1 MLIKNVFSHIVFVMK
16 LDTQRQWFEQ
26 RLLAR
31 FLRYV
36 KVETTSDKHTTS
48 IPSSKGQLDFA
59 AMLLKELKDLKIPNA
74 ALNKNGFVSATLPA
88 SSPLLKQ
95 QTIGFIAHLDTTP
108 DLTGAHVK
116 PLMHENYTGK
126 EITLKQGIRLTP
138 KASPALKN
146 YLNRTII
153 TSDGTTLLGAD
164 DKAGVAE
171 IMTALEFLKNH
182 QQIPHPNIEVI
193 FTPDEETGRG
203 MSKFPL
209 KQIKSAVCFTVDGGE
224 EGTIEIECF
233 EAYSLK
239 VTLFGQSI
247 HLGEARGKLVNAVEL
262 ASRLVEML
270 PKNESPQATD
280 GRFGYYSCVELQ
292 ATIERAQLEILI
304 RDFTAKECKRRIK
317 VVTSIINSL
326 EQLYPGAQGKLEI
339 KKQYSNMRQ
348 SLKTYPKLITIL
360 EQAIRC
366 TGITPKSAYI
376 RGGTDGAR
384 LSEMGVPT
392 PNIFTG
398 GHNFHSYREWIALPA
413 MVRAAQTIIYIAYL
427 WKEII

>member
-1 MLIKNVFSHIVFVMK
+1 MD
-16 LDTQRQWFEQ
+16 LDKQRQWFEQ

-36 KVETTSDKHTTS
+36 KVETTSDKNMNT

-59 AMLLKELKDLKIPNA
+59 AMLLQELKDLKIPNA
-74 ALNKNGFVSATLPA
+74 ALNTNGFVSATLPA
-88 SSPLLKQ
+88 SAPSLKQ

-116 PLMHENYTGK
+116 PIVHENYAGK
-126 EITLKQGIRLTP
+126 AIALKRGIRLTP

-182 QQIPHPNIEVI
+182 PQIPYPNIEII

-203 MSKFPL
+203 MSRFPL
-209 KQIKSAVCFTVDGGE
+209 KQIKSDVCFTVDGGE
-224 EGTIEIECF
+224 EGTLEIECF

-247 HLGEARGKLVNAVEL
+247 HLGEARGKLINAVEL
-262 ASRLVEML
+262 AARLVETL

-292 ATIERAQLEILI
+292 ASIERARLEILI
-304 RDFTAKECKRRIK
+304 RDFTPKECKRRIK

-326 EQLYPGAQGKLEI
+326 EQLYPGARSNLEI

-348 SLKTYPKLITIL
+348 SLKTYPKLVTIL
-360 EQAIRC
+360 EQAIRR
-366 TGITPKSAYI
+366 TGITPKRTYI

-413 MVRAAQTIIYIAYL
+413 MVRATQTIIYLAEL
-427 WKEII
+427 WFSFHETHGRKNEKQ